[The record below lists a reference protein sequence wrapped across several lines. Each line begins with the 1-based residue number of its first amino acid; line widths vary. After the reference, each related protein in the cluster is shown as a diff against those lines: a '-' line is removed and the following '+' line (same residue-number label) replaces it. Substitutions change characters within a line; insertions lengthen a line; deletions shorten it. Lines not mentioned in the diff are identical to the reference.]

1 MSANNAIIC
10 TGYKKEGNG
19 IDIASITDVD
29 SEREWLL
36 LDNEHEVVE
45 IEEVEEKLLLIK
57 NYRKRDPPLVW
68 VFCIG
73 AIYFEQK

>member
-45 IEEVEEKLLLIK
+45 IEEVEEKLLLI
-57 NYRKRDPPLVW
+57 
-68 VFCIG
+68 
-73 AIYFEQK
+73 